1 MSRPSTSDP
10 CPLCGRPYI
19 PPSSASGGGNGH
31 SPIDTCRAQGSVNCR
46 VAQAAFIRGKA
57 SGISEGSPG
66 RWRLRNGLREVLK
79 LAAKLRGEQMRST
92 LAYANPM
99 KGQDPN
105 DPVAKMALAHAKYV
119 ETAADRLTQI
129 CADAGVVPTVMRE
142 TKKGTPK

>member
-1 MSRPSTSDP
+1 MSVEP

-79 LAAKLRGEQMRST
+79 YVEKLRRTRGVDGVDE
-92 LAYANPM
+92 AI
-99 KGQDPN
+99 
-105 DPVAKMALAHAKYV
+105 
-119 ETAADRLTQI
+119 ERLTQI

-142 TKKGTPK
+142 TKKETPK